1 MKAERQKLAEEREQS
16 LQMMR
21 ELQAL
26 REQLANSAAGSDVT
40 NAAPT
45 KTNDSSANNADSPK
59 EE

>member
-26 REQLANSAAGSDVT
+26 REQLANSANNGTAD
-40 NAAPT
+40 
-45 KTNDSSANNADSPK
+45 NNADSTPK
-59 EE
+59 E